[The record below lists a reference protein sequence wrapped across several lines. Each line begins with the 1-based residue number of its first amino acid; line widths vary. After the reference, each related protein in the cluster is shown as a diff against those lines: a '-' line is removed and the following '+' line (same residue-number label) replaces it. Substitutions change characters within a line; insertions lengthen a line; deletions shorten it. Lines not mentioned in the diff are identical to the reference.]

1 MMSASALPRLPEPD
15 AGLSPAQMLD
25 RAGVLQ
31 AGLGGDEVRLRLAI
45 GNRLREVGQHI
56 VSFYLVDMQQRG
68 LHRTTGHASAK
79 HYAIDRLDMDERR
92 ASELLYVGTK
102 LLGLPKT
109 EEAVRTQRVSWSK
122 VCRLVSVVT
131 PEHEEAWLKAANQLD
146 ARGLAALI
154 KKSGPGDSPDKK
166 KGFGLPHT
174 RFKLQVQLS
183 ALAHAT
189 VERAKEKV
197 AAELGKDFI
206 DGAAYQAFCAEL
218 ILSTQAD
225 GTIPGRVRVPH
236 SIYKVVLHKH
246 EEDPR
251 FGVDTEDGRIALD
264 REGKTSVTDTL
275 CCDAEH
281 PKTRDGDAH
290 QRLQDQELDRKTP
303 PWLRARVLHRDGLKC
318 RNCGNAH
325 QLHAHHIQYRG
336 KHGPTKASN
345 LITLCKWCHAM
356 VHDSLL
362 FLHGKKASRITF
374 WDSRGRQVN
383 GPTSVDPSA
392 RWPLRLID
400 GGSSGAVSSMG
411 LDPSFAD
418 GARDWADLSAIPDVI
433 EPAWWRAHEHLLTY
447 RRNQGWILSPGSPCP
462 AHADDEGIERLPDAA
477 ALRDLPIHRHQ
488 RDNIEAAALGA
499 LDRGS
504 PFPHL
509 AIEGWD
515 VRSRTDTARSI
526 ARRMGVGVVEI
537 HGTSLRTPGALL
549 EVLMQ
554 LRACDLLLVH
564 DLHDAPNDV
573 QKLLLHAMSTGT
585 VPVTLRGATPRTAHG
600 AGTPPSAPPP
610 VRVTTVRLAPFT
622 VVSASADPLR
632 EVVDVGFALR
642 ILACGTI
649 HHDDLE
655 DVLRE
660 AVGKSGY
667 ALDDRSLSLIQACTN
682 GQRFKA
688 FRLLDRILDE
698 VVAKPLVGG
707 QDAPTNAGPIGPA
720 SIQSR
725 PIDHDTVVAALQR
738 AGCPPAFAP
747 RRTVT
752 QHG

>member
-1 MMSASALPRLPEPD
+1 MSASALPRLPEPA
-15 AGLSPAQMLD
+15 AGLTPTQMLD

-79 HYAIDRLDMDERR
+79 HYAMDRLDMDERR

-109 EEAVRTQRVSWSK
+109 EEAVRTQRVSWAK
-122 VCRLVSVVT
+122 ACRLVSVVT
-131 PEHEEAWLKAANQLD
+131 PEHEEAWLKVANQLD
-146 ARGLAALI
+146 ARGLAELI

-206 DGAAYQAFCAEL
+206 DGAEYQAFCAEL

-246 EEDPR
+246 EDDPR

-318 RNCGNAH
+318 RNCGNTH
-325 QLHAHHIQYRG
+325 QLHAHHIRYRG

-356 VHDSLL
+356 VHDNLL

-374 WDSRGRQVN
+374 WDSRGRQLN
-383 GPTSVDPSA
+383 APSSVDPSA

-400 GGSSGAVSSMG
+400 GGSSDTNDLDRFGSSMG

-418 GARDWADLSAIPDVI
+418 GARDWLDLSAIPDVV

-462 AHADDEGIERLPDAA
+462 ADADDDGPEHAPDAA

-515 VRSRTDTARSI
+515 VQARTDTARSI
-526 ARRMGVGVVEI
+526 ARRMGVGVVEV
-537 HGTSLRTPGALL
+537 HGASLRTPGALL
-549 EVLMQ
+549 EALMQ
-554 LRACDLLLVH
+554 LRACDQLLVH

-585 VPVTLRGATPRTAHG
+585 VPVTLRGATPRTADG
-600 AGTPPSAPPP
+600 AGTPPSAPQS
-610 VRVTTVRLAPFT
+610 VRVTTVRPAPFT

-632 EVVDVGFALR
+632 DVVDVGFALR

-667 ALDDRSLSLIQACTN
+667 ALDDRSLSLIRACTN

-688 FRLLDRILDE
+688 IRLVDRILDE
-698 VVAKPLVGG
+698 VVAHRSADDKRSSNDSPPV
-707 QDAPTNAGPIGPA
+707 PIE
-720 SIQSR
+720 
-725 PIDHDTVVAALQR
+725 HDTVVAALQR
-738 AGCPPAFAP
+738 AGCPAFAR
-747 RRTVT
+747 RRTVA